1 MAEDAPSTPKPDGD
15 AASGK
20 LDYDFLNQ
28 LAEMFR
34 LPAIFYYS
42 GAPRRRRPRNPIGR
56 FPGFF
61 VCRGCSPPPVLSTV
75 RVRSIGF

>member
-1 MAEDAPSTPKPDGD
+1 MAEDAPSAPKPDGD

-28 LAEMFR
+28 IAEMLR
-34 LPAIFYYS
+34 LPAIFYYT
-42 GAPRRRRPRNPIGR
+42 GAPRNQIGR

-61 VCRGCSPPPVLSTV
+61 VCRGCSAPHV
-75 RVRSIGF
+75 R